1 LPHTSLDNLVVPQDL
16 LNKAENPHAISQQ
29 CIASNTVDEDAGNFC
44 QTLAASLASSNSNS
58 AIGGANQALDLFSEG
73 HTQWTLFAPQQST

>member
-1 LPHTSLDNLVVPQDL
+1 MPHTSLDDLVVPQDL

-44 QTLAASLASSNSNS
+44 RTLAASFASSDHNS
-58 AIGGANQALDLFSEG
+58 AIGGANQALDLFLEG
-73 HTQWTLFAPQQST
+73 HTQWTLLAPQQSS